1 MKSFKLKDL
10 MIQVQPLCGPGCSL
24 SCNGNESVPCLPG
37 RQATVCGPT
46 VCHPTVCHP
55 TVCPAVSVCQGACSL
70 TASICQPCSNLPS
83 CPGCSVVACTAHPC
97 SVFPCS
103 AHPCSANPCS
113 AFPCSVHPCSANV
126 CTVHP
131 CSAFACSANVCSVIA
146 CSHLA
151 CSAIAACSG
160 RICSVV
166 PTICPGITLITCPG
180 GSFVP
185 PGTDPGPVEIATT
198 LGELKAQLKQQLAA
212 VEEQEKATAESLKPQ
227 TVAEVDD
234 LQAKLQGAMDELKA
248 RRVELEKQ
256 EKSKGK
262 EPSK

>member
-24 SCNGNESVPCLPG
+24 SCNGNESVPCFPG
-37 RQATVCGPT
+37 RPVTVCSPT
-46 VCHPTVCHP
+46 VCRPTICHP
-55 TVCPAVSVCQGACSL
+55 VSVCEGPCTL
-70 TASICQPCSNLPS
+70 TVSICQPCTHLPS
-83 CPGCSVVACTAHPC
+83 CVGCSVIACTAHPC

-113 AFPCSVHPCSANV
+113 AFPCSAHPCSANV
-126 CTVHP
+126 CSAHP
-131 CSAFACSANVCSVIA
+131 CSANVCSANV
-146 CSHLA
+146 CSILICSGHA
-151 CSAIAACSG
+151 CSAFVACSI
-160 RICSVV
+160 RVCSAI
-166 PTICPGITLITCPG
+166 PTICPNPTFVTCPG
-180 GSFVP
+180 GSFVT
-185 PGTDPGPVEIATT
+185 PGPDPGPVEIATS

-256 EKSKGK
+256 EKTKGK

>member
-37 RQATVCGPT
+37 RAATVCSPT
-46 VCHPTVCHP
+46 VCRPIGP
-55 TVCPAVSVCQGACSL
+55 SVCQGACSL
-70 TASICQPCSNLPS
+70 TASICQACSIHPT
-83 CPGCSVVACTAHPC
+83 CVGCSVVACTAHPC
-97 SVFPCS
+97 SIFPCS

-151 CSAIAACSG
+151 CSAIAACSA
-160 RICSVV
+160 RICSVIPSICNN
-166 PTICPGITLITCPG
+166 PTLVTCPG
-180 GSFVP
+180 GSFVT
-185 PGTDPGPVEIATT
+185 PGPDPGPVEMATT
-198 LGELKAQLKQQLAA
+198 LGELKAQLQQQLAA

-234 LQAKLQGAMDELKA
+234 LQAKLQGAMDELKT
-248 RRVELEKQ
+248 RRAELEKQ
-256 EKSKGK
+256 EKNKGK
-262 EPSK
+262 EPAK